1 MDERAWLSA
10 ALFGRA
16 AGAQPND
23 LAALCR
29 REGVAPLLFEAIA
42 GRAAIPDAIVRA
54 HRGAVAWQMARGAA
68 VKAALASVCV
78 PNLVLKGEALAHTCY
93 AAPHLRPREDLDLL
107 FASESD
113 ARTATAS
120 LAQLGYA
127 MDPESW
133 LPGGS
138 QFTLVGPDLL
148 IDMHWQLGNHP
159 ILGARLLFADL
170 YARRVQVSEPPMAV
184 LHPVDA
190 FMHAAI
196 HRMSNAQIGAGDR
209 LIWLYDFV
217 ALARRFNAADY
228 STLVDRAGAHALA
241 APCLDA
247 MAACTRH
254 FDWPWPAATISA
266 LSDAAARERFR
277 PERAAS
283 RAYVESQAPRLWRR
297 LVPDATYMRARYRLT
312 QRSSL
317 PLAYLRR
324 WITGLKLLWRAL
336 KRSPR

>member
-159 ILGARLLFADL
+159 IQG
-170 YARRVQVSEPPMAV
+170 
-184 LHPVDA
+184 
-190 FMHAAI
+190 
-196 HRMSNAQIGAGDR
+196 
-209 LIWLYDFV
+209 
-217 ALARRFNAADY
+217 ARRFELKWRATFAAMCW
-228 STLVDRAGAHALA
+228 RG
-241 APCLDA
+241 
-247 MAACTRH
+247 
-254 FDWPWPAATISA
+254 A
-266 LSDAAARERFR
+266 LS
-277 PERAAS
+277 
-283 RAYVESQAPRLWRR
+283 AP
-297 LVPDATYMRARYRLT
+297 M
-312 QRSSL
+312 
-317 PLAYLRR
+317 
-324 WITGLKLLWRAL
+324 
-336 KRSPR
+336 